1 MMYLILRL
9 KQGVERNEK
18 LLIRIKLG
26 SLWVSERVGRYFLR
40 AFQCH
45 TLKILLHFASYV
57 VK

>member
-1 MMYLILRL
+1 M
-9 KQGVERNEK
+9 KV
-18 LLIRIKLG
+18 LIRVKLG

-45 TLKILLHFASYV
+45 TLKILLYFVSYV